1 MKGKLGTPFAMY
13 MIIGLILMLV
23 LVPIALD
30 FINGAGDAAKGC
42 STTAALISDMFEGG
56 IQLC

>member
-1 MKGKLGTPFAMY
+1 MKGKIGTPFAMY
-13 MIIGLILMLV
+13 MIIGLLLMLV

-30 FINGAGDAAKGC
+30 FINGAGDAAEGC
-42 STTAALISDMFEGG
+42 STTAALLSDMFEGG